1 MACGI
6 LLITHPGIGQ
16 ALLQVAT
23 GLMKELPLQAE
34 AFEVSLDANLNQL
47 LPKASA
53 AMRRVD
59 QGDGVLVLTD
69 LYGSSPSNLAH
80 LLAQSS
86 TPTRRVSAVS
96 LPMLLRV
103 MNYPDHSLSELPAIA
118 AVGTCNGAIID
129 DA

>member
-6 LLITHPGIGQ
+6 LLITHPGIGH

-23 GLMKELPLQAE
+23 GLLKKLPLRIE
-34 AFEVSLDANLNQL
+34 AFEVSLDANLTQL
-47 LPKASA
+47 LPEASA
-53 AMRRVD
+53 AMCRVD

-80 LLAQSS
+80 LLAQLG
-86 TPTRRVSAVS
+86 TPTRRVSALS

-103 MNYPDHSLSELPAIA
+103 MNYPDHNLSELPAIA
-118 AVGTCNGAIID
+118 ADGTCNGAIID